1 MSFVKESKEL
11 YCLIFLL
18 SRLFR
23 NGHHEVY
30 NASVQPV
37 KVLHHPVVGPPS
49 PRDDVAGAQDT
60 LDNVSDISDG
70 DIPDIPEPE
79 PVRLH

>member
-1 MSFVKESKEL
+1 MYWV
-11 YCLIFLL
+11 IFLYL
-18 SRLFR
+18 VLLR